1 VKYLEVKHKDKTIR
15 GFLHGNN
22 KSDVVLIFHGFTG
35 NKVDHHGMIK
45 TFAQDIAFSG
55 FSTYRFDFL
64 GSGDSDGNF
73 FEEESISSQIE
84 QAKTVIQS
92 FVEKKYKIHIFAFS
106 MGGVVAT
113 HLLND
118 KNIQS
123 LFLLSPAGNFNE
135 ILKKMIAQ
143 SGKRHT
149 DGAEINGFHIS
160 NEFIEE
166 AKTFSYFDDI
176 CYFKGPV
183 QLVQG
188 TKDQY
193 VSKES
198 FLSYKSIFKNCYAV
212 WIENADHCYSEI
224 STTESVRKEIINFY
238 GKIKNMAI

>member
-1 VKYLEVKHKDKTIR
+1 MKYLEVKHKDKTIR

-45 TFAQDIAFSG
+45 TIAQDIAFSG

-118 KNIQS
+118 KNI
-123 LFLLSPAGNFNE
+123 
-135 ILKKMIAQ
+135 
-143 SGKRHT
+143 
-149 DGAEINGFHIS
+149 
-160 NEFIEE
+160 
-166 AKTFSYFDDI
+166 
-176 CYFKGPV
+176 
-183 QLVQG
+183 
-188 TKDQY
+188 
-193 VSKES
+193 
-198 FLSYKSIFKNCYAV
+198 
-212 WIENADHCYSEI
+212 
-224 STTESVRKEIINFY
+224 
-238 GKIKNMAI
+238 